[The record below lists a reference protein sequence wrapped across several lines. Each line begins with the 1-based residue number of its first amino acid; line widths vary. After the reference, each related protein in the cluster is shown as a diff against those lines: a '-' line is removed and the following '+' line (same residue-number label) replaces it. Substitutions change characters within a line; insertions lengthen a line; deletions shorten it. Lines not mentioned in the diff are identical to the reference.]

1 MHRCLSRVSID
12 YNNVPSYNYVQRL
25 AHRRNEDT
33 PTVGKVVL
41 MNGVWFTWLELY
53 KIASFA
59 IGEYE

>member
-25 AHRRNEDT
+25 AHTRNEDT

-41 MNGVWFTWLELY
+41 MNVGVVYMARTIQNCFLRY
-53 KIASFA
+53 R
-59 IGEYE
+59 GV